1 MRTQFKTGIALSCLL
16 ALSGA
21 AQAQE
26 TIKLGLTAALTGP
39 FNEFGEGVR
48 RGAEIAIE
56 EANKAGGIN
65 GKKVE
70 LGEALDDQLVPDRAV
85 QNMRRIL
92 DNKDIVGLIAPSGS
106 GPVLAVIDMVQ
117 ADGRPMCN
125 TQAQTPAVTYPNG
138 RDKPPRPNIFSV
150 SVANDVEADKFGKA
164 LGGSYKK
171 LGILHE
177 STAYGVTGADLIKKS
192 LIETNKAIE
201 VTLES
206 YNQRAQDMTAQ
217 LVKIQKAGA
226 EALLVVGLGADFA
239 AIHKNMTRL
248 NINIQ
253 LFGTAGAL
261 TQPYIEGAG
270 DLAVGTRGVSLLSL
284 GERPMQPEVQKFAD
298 LYRAKHGTDRW
309 YGPDAAN
316 PQVAIGSTVA
326 TGYDCARLLIDAIK
340 RAGSTKPDAIIKALN
355 ETKDFP
361 GVVVTSITFTPA
373 KHTAAEPQHLG
384 IYEMVKK
391 DGRMLLQLAK

>member
-70 LGEALDDQLVPDRAV
+70 LGERSHDQLVPDRAV

-164 LGGSYKK
+164 LSS
-171 LGILHE
+171 ILQEARDPAREHGA
-177 STAYGVTGADLIKKS
+177 TAS
-192 LIETNKAIE
+192 
-201 VTLES
+201 
-206 YNQRAQDMTAQ
+206 
-217 LVKIQKAGA
+217 
-226 EALLVVGLGADFA
+226 
-239 AIHKNMTRL
+239 
-248 NINIQ
+248 
-253 LFGTAGAL
+253 
-261 TQPYIEGAG
+261 P
-270 DLAVGTRGVSLLSL
+270 
-284 GERPMQPEVQKFAD
+284 
-298 LYRAKHGTDRW
+298 
-309 YGPDAAN
+309 
-316 PQVAIGSTVA
+316 
-326 TGYDCARLLIDAIK
+326 AR
-340 RAGSTKPDAIIKALN
+340 R
-355 ETKDFP
+355 
-361 GVVVTSITFTPA
+361 
-373 KHTAAEPQHLG
+373 
-384 IYEMVKK
+384 
-391 DGRMLLQLAK
+391 